1 MSFMSSR
8 NPVLLVHGIDDT
20 TILFDILS
28 NYLDEQ
34 GWDTHSLD
42 LQPNNGDAGL
52 EVLAEQVDT
61 FVEKTLGRDRPFDLL
76 GFSMGG
82 IVSRYYLQR
91 LGGMQ
96 QVKRFITIA
105 SPHHGTWMAYAR
117 WNPGGEQMRPDS
129 PFLKNLNADVVETLG
144 QLNVTSIWT
153 PLDAM
158 IVPASSSQM
167 PVGKNVSINVAAHPW
182 MVTDTRV
189 LKAVAIALS
198 EPLISRS
205 STLSVKDTTEPNPIP
220 SST

>member
-1 MSFMSSR
+1 MSPR

-20 TILFDILS
+20 TILFDTLS
-28 NYLDEQ
+28 SYLEEQ
-34 GWDTHSLD
+34 GWKTHSLD
-42 LQPNNGDAGL
+42 LHPNNGDVGL

-61 FVEKTLGRDRPFDLL
+61 FAEKTLGRDRPFDLL

-91 LGGMQ
+91 LGGIP
-96 QVKRFITIA
+96 QVQRFITIA

-117 WNPGGEQMRPDS
+117 WNQGGEQMRPDS
-129 PFLKNLNADVVETLG
+129 AFLNALNADIVETLG
-144 QLNVTSIWT
+144 QINITSIWT

-167 PVGKNVSINVAAHPW
+167 PVGRNVSINVATHPW
-182 MVTDTRV
+182 MVTDMRV

-198 EPLISRS
+198 EPLI
-205 STLSVKDTTEPNPIP
+205 P
-220 SST
+220 SPSMSKVVG